1 MKRPAIKKSTRL
13 SPEDVILNPKLHV
26 VRKNYKIWKQ
36 KDILNVAMDTL
47 PEKALRDAQRTLE
60 DLPKQQRA
68 TYVAFV
74 ALMEPVLAE

>member
-1 MKRPAIKKSTRL
+1 MKRPDIKKSTRL
-13 SPEDVILNPKLHV
+13 SPEEVILNPKLYV

-36 KDILNVAMDTL
+36 KDILDVGMATL
-47 PEKALRDAQRTLE
+47 PQEALKDVQRALE

-74 ALMEPVLAE
+74 ARMEPALAQ

>member
-13 SPEDVILNPKLHV
+13 SLDEVILNPKLHV

-36 KDILNVAMDTL
+36 KDILTVAMDTL
-47 PEKALRDAQRTLE
+47 PEKALKDAQRALE
-60 DLPKQQRA
+60 DLPVPQRA

-74 ALMEPVLAE
+74 ARMEPVLAE